1 MDERTKER
9 RGKMSLL
16 HTQLNN
22 TRSKYNE
29 RIMLI
34 DKLLIAIDDIV
45 TDEIYLHYNNDWLD
59 ELIDLLEKE
68 KRASRNKISEV
79 GQALATHNP

>member
-1 MDERTKER
+1 
-9 RGKMSLL
+9 MSLL

-59 ELIDLLEKE
+59 ELIDRLEKE
-68 KRASRNKISEV
+68 KRASQNKISEV